1 MANTEIFTNTYITGQ
16 GRRNYLDLNNSK
28 HYLEDPLFTSFTF
41 DIDYN
46 TSPLFFTIDN
56 NNYGYPDVEGMSTQI
71 ETALKKM
78 YAQMYSSGDGYDIL
92 PTLSAFME
100 NGDKMGFGIQQNV
113 YMDKPLYG
121 ATEYIYMV
129 DKRNG
134 TSAQNDVSF
143 DSSGNARSFKLGDS
157 TKDIVSESDVIW
169 YANRQAQAA
178 AQAEECEKIM
188 SEKAKEHSD
197 NWVIVSDKQG
207 ALDEF
212 GKCKITIIN
221 DDGSIE
227 VKEDQTEEQISDL
240 LEVYKVKNNEFE
252 RLKRDIISW
261 ANGVLQQ
268 YQNEGLKIYNNNK
281 CVKDILSK
289 TETEIK
295 NEDEQEKIK
304 TKHTN
309 YAKLIYD
316 GDDSF
321 VNKMVA
327 LYNKVLTYSHST
339 DYFKGKSDDSE
350 SFLIDEESSD
360 GHSTIRKKE
369 VEKKFGDRIKTFFK
383 DTENWRILVSFDKEP
398 FEWILKIYSHL
409 TKFCSSDAVGGS
421 KDYGLQG
428 IVKDIMCA
436 VCDYDGSFEYFE
448 SEQVRR
454 NRDNLE
460 ECEAALN
467 TIRTGLYG
475 DENGVPC
482 NKYNASPNSPY
493 GEYLAAKEKYENDD
507 YSQAERTL
515 QIAAAG
521 DASLASM
528 LQDYNEGDS
537 DFDRDDY
544 VLSENNDNSAILNTI
559 TPNAAPQTVLD
570 MIGFIIGMKR
580 MTQEYPYIIQG
591 ISGLDNA
598 YKNHY
603 GIKDPYL
610 GSGDEKI
617 TLTCVESLDLRV
629 SSMFNRYFNAIYDR
643 QYRRERVPVNLRR
656 FNCSIYV
663 HDVRN
668 FVSRKR
674 DYKNSNRILELS
686 DMYFSVIEFKF
697 YDCEIVPEET
707 GNIFNDISNEAPTE
721 MKKTNFTFKYGNC
734 VVNFVPPSEVE
745 SYMQNKES
753 QD

>member
-178 AQAEECEKIM
+178 AQAEECKKIM
-188 SEKAKEHSD
+188 DEKAIEHSENERLMSYAQD
-197 NWVIVSDKQG
+197 
-207 ALDEF
+207 ALDAF
-212 GKCKITIIN
+212 AKCKITIIN

-240 LEVYKVKNNEFE
+240 LEGYKVKNNEFD
-252 RLKRDIISW
+252 RLKRDIMSW
-261 ANGVLQQ
+261 ANGRLQQ

-295 NEDEQEKIK
+295 KEEEQEKIK
-304 TKHTN
+304 TKHAN

-321 VNKMVA
+321 VKKMTT

-339 DYFKGKSDDSE
+339 DYFKSKQNDGE
-350 SFLIDEESSD
+350 SFLLDEKSGD
-360 GHSTIRKKE
+360 GISAIRKIE
-369 VEKKFGDRIKTFFK
+369 VEKQFGERIKTFFK
-383 DTENWRILVSFDKEP
+383 DTENWRVVVNYYKEP
-398 FEWILKIYSHL
+398 FEWILKIHSHL
-409 TKFCSSDAVGGS
+409 TKFCSSSEVGDS
-421 KDYGLQG
+421 KDYGLQAV
-428 IVKDIMCA
+428 VKDTMCA
-436 VCDYDGSFEYFE
+436 TCDFEESFIEFE

-460 ECEAALN
+460 ECESALN

-482 NKYNASPNSPY
+482 NQYNASPNSPY

-544 VLSENNDNSAILNTI
+544 VLSENDDNSAILNTI
-559 TPNAAPQTVLD
+559 TPNVAPQTVLD

-598 YKNHY
+598 YKNVSED
-603 GIKDPYL
+603 IK
-610 GSGDEKI
+610 K
-617 TLTCVESLDLRV
+617 
-629 SSMFNRYFNAIYDR
+629 
-643 QYRRERVPVNLRR
+643 
-656 FNCSIYV
+656 
-663 HDVRN
+663 RN
-668 FVSRKR
+668 SK
-674 DYKNSNRILELS
+674 
-686 DMYFSVIEFKF
+686 
-697 YDCEIVPEET
+697 
-707 GNIFNDISNEAPTE
+707 
-721 MKKTNFTFKYGNC
+721 MKKRKKNY
-734 VVNFVPPSEVE
+734 
-745 SYMQNKES
+745 YKE
-753 QD
+753 DDPFDI